1 MPYNKNNIKRAKDD
15 VTLTL
20 TALNNHLLN
29 STFLVG
35 ERVTLADIN
44 VFATLLHLY
53 QYVLEPSFREPFGNV
68 TRWFKTILNQ
78 PQVKKVI
85 PAEYA
90 LATKEL
96 EFDPKKYAE
105 FSGKAGV
112 ADKKEPKPA
121 KQEKPKQ
128 EKAKKE
134 VEPVEE
140 LDPAEEALRME
151 PKSNNPFDELEK
163 GTFNFDDFKRCY
175 SNEDE
180 AKSIPYFWEKFDHDK
195 YSIWF
200 GEYKYNNELSKVFM
214 SCNLIT
220 GLFVCFFIFNLTLQN
235 EVTII

>member
-1 MPYNKNNIKRAKDD
+1 MPYNKNNITRAKDD

-20 TALNNHLLN
+20 TVLNKHLLN

-68 TRWFKTILNQ
+68 TRWFNTILNQ

-85 PAEYA
+85 PTNYA
-90 LATKEL
+90 IATTAL

-105 FSGKAGV
+105 FSAKSGG
-112 ADKKEPKPA
+112 DKKPKEKPA
-121 KQEKPKQ
+121 KVEKPKQ
-128 EKAKKE
+128 EKVKKE
-134 VEPVEE
+134 VEPKEE
-140 LDPAEEALRME
+140 LDAAEEALRLE

-180 AKSIPYFWEKFDHDK
+180 AKSIPYFWEKFDHDN

-200 GEYKYNNELSKVFM
+200 GEYKYNDELSKVFM

-220 GLFVCFFIFNLTLQN
+220 G
-235 EVTII
+235 